1 MPRPYMQGTEVTMK
15 YATLKNQNIGAS
27 ITHNKALGLRIA
39 RPGVFE
45 IVRYVG
51 RRAVLTPPSDRLG
64 RIITIDINEIE
75 IHDSEEQ
82 AHALYFARIYL
93 HLEQQQA
100 ANSAAE
106 QAALPA
112 SLRAV
117 GQADGGEQCG
127 DPGER
132 AAHHSQWR

>member
-1 MPRPYMQGTEVTMK
+1 MK

-27 ITHNKALGLRIA
+27 IIHNKALGLRIA

-75 IHDSEEQ
+75 IHESEEQ
-82 AHALYFARIYL
+82 AHAVYFAKIYR
-93 HLEQQQA
+93 HLELQQA
-100 ANSAAE
+100 ANLAAE
-106 QAALPA
+106 QAALTRGTEIINQ
-112 SLRAV
+112 LKI
-117 GQADGGEQCG
+117 Q
-127 DPGER
+127 
-132 AAHHSQWR
+132 